1 LCIPLKIINFAP
13 EKRMIYTEVA
23 EARGQRYSMLFKD
36 SRDLISIM
44 RYNLLNITILPPP
57 PSIISTGNT
66 RVIWGFSA
74 HYK

>member
-1 LCIPLKIINFAP
+1 MCIPLKIINFAP

-23 EARGQRYSMLFKD
+23 EARGQRHSMLFKD
-36 SRDLISIM
+36 STDLISIM
-44 RYNLLNITILPPP
+44 RYNLLNINILPPP
-57 PSIISTGNT
+57 IISTGNT